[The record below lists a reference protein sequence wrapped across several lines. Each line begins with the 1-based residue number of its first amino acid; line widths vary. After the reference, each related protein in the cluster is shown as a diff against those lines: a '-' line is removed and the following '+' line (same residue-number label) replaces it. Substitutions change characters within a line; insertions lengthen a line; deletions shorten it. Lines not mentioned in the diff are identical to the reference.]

1 MERLTMYSS
10 GIAQRLS
17 SKELTP
23 SLSSKSESTMRSTWR
38 ATERPTSFLSS
49 TPDCTSASPKRRLR
63 PSSLMRADT
72 RLNCSSVMRPSAT
85 SASPSRSFLRLLA
98 AKTMRPWSRN
108 TVLTIRPDCT
118 CRSPLCRS
126 TESLRSVS
134 LMGVTARSVSMGSP
148 DTTPGEDRQPPE
160 RARSLAGVD
169 AQLRD
174 TPAVGPGPRDQE
186 TEGPRR
192 HRGCEQ
198 EDLAVAL
205 AFHALIVERGPPRPH
220 LRLPEFAAVGGD
232 EQLQFARAEAAVAV
246 DVQLDAVEPRRLRQ
260 RHLQPVPRTLHALGA
275 PPGVVAAVDRLRQ
288 LGEVLRGGEPCRLEM
303 HPAARRVQC
312 RGDTPY
318 GQPRAVPW
326 IDRLGLAHLL
336 EAEPVNPWNGPRL

>member
-118 CRSPLCRS
+118 CRSPLRRS

-174 TPAVGPGPRDQE
+174 TPAVGPGPR
-186 TEGPRR
+186 
-192 HRGCEQ
+192 EQ

-288 LGEVLRGGEPCRLEM
+288 LGEVLRGG
-303 HPAARRVQC
+303 
-312 RGDTPY
+312 
-318 GQPRAVPW
+318 
-326 IDRLGLAHLL
+326 
-336 EAEPVNPWNGPRL
+336 